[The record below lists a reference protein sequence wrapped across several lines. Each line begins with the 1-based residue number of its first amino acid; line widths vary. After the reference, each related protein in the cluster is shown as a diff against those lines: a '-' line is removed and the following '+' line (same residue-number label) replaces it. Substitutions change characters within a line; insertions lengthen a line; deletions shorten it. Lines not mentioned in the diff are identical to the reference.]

1 MPFISD
7 KPSVLIEQGHLRKI
21 PILIGFT
28 DMEDAYD
35 LFEEDDTIMK
45 GIELDM

>member
-1 MPFISD
+1 MPFIAD
-7 KPSVLIEQGHLRKI
+7 KPALLIEQGHLRKV

-35 LFEEDDTIMK
+35 LFAEDMVTK
-45 GIELDM
+45 GIDIDM